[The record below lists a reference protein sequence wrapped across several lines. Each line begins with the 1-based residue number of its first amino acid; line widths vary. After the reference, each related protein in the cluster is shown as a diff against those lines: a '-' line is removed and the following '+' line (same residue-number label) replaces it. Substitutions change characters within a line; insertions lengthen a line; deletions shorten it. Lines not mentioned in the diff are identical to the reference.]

1 MDHVV
6 YVDAAAK
13 EMEKLLDG
21 SKCMILRGA
30 AGRKLPYG
38 KVNPG
43 DVLYFIRNN
52 GEGKVAARAEVKSAI
67 NTNKLSPEESDQM
80 IKDHQ
85 DRLQLTPQQVQ
96 RWSGKRFLVLIEV
109 ENVTAIEP
117 FEIDRSQYGNMDDWL
132 PVDQIETVKVG

>member
-1 MDHVV
+1 
-6 YVDAAAK
+6 
-13 EMEKLLDG
+13 MERLIPV
-21 SKCMILRGA
+21 M
-30 AGRKLPYG
+30 
-38 KVNPG
+38 
-43 DVLYFIRNN
+43 YFIRNN

-132 PVDQIETVKVG
+132 PVDQIETVKVS

>member
-6 YVDAAAK
+6 YVDAVAK
-13 EMEKLLDG
+13 EMERLIDG

-30 AGRKLPYG
+30 SGRKLPYG
-38 KVNPG
+38 RVNSG

-52 GEGKVAARAEVKSAI
+52 GEGKVAARAVVKSAI
-67 NTNKLSPEESDQM
+67 STDKLTPEESNQM
-80 IKDHQ
+80 IDDHQ
-85 DRLQLTPQQVQ
+85 DCLQFTPHQKQ
-96 RWSGKRFLVLIEV
+96 RWGGKRFLVLIEV
-109 ENVTAIEP
+109 ENVTVVEP

>member
-6 YVDAAAK
+6 YVDATAK

>member
-38 KVNPG
+38 RVNSG

-67 NTNKLSPEESDQM
+67 NTNKLCAEESDQM

-96 RWSGKRFLVLIEV
+96 RWVGKRFLVLIEV

-132 PVDQIETVKVG
+132 PVDQIKTVKVR